1 MLHRFLA
8 RTIARVRD
16 FVISENVTA
25 NQVSKVRIAP
35 KRYRVKRIVPEVEAC
50 VEEESV
56 NASKHI
62 VVSSVR
68 TSRTNRVV
76 RKIVTSNEVKD
87 SVIKDPV
94 SVTSDLKENLVVR
107 RFRRTR
113 RNPPL
118 RKNFDFVPEMRMI
131 SKQHLFRSL
140 MTS

>member
-8 RTIARVRD
+8 RTIARMRD
-16 FVISENVTA
+16 SVTSENATA
-25 NQVSKVRIAP
+25 NRVSKVRIAP
-35 KRYRVKRIVPEVEAC
+35 KRFRVNRIVPEVEAC
-50 VEEESV
+50 VEEESA

-62 VVSSVR
+62 VVSSAR

-76 RKIVTSNEVKD
+76 RIIVTSSEVKD

-94 SVTSDLKENLVVR
+94 SVTSDSKENLVVR
-107 RFRRTR
+107 RHQR
-113 RNPPL
+113 RNPL

-131 SKQHLFRSL
+131 SKQHRFRFR